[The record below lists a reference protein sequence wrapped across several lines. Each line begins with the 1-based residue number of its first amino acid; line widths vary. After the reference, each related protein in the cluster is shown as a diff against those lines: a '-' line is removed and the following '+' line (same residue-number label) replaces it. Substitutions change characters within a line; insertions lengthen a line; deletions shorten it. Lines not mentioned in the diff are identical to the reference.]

1 MATTGCIL
9 YPQVHLGSIWGLRG
23 HNLAPKWAKMSQNP
37 DMAKGAVFGHFWASA
52 LTNYIFFTILVHN
65 KSQQVIISQKKLVQA
80 MNRFWWGDQNGPLYH
95 SAFLILKQSW
105 EVKSIAQAII
115 WSSIFWASAS
125 VSQDNCWARVT
136 VEPVMLSLDEKW
148 NKGFSLEWLN
158 SYLGSKVTW
167 AQSLLLALLWH

>member
-1 MATTGCIL
+1 MAITGCIL

-37 DMAKGAVFGHFWASA
+37 DMAKGAIFGHFWAGT

-95 SAFLILKQSW
+95 SVSQYRAYWEKCDVMGVLRSLKKG
-105 EVKSIAQAII
+105 VNIFRKSI
-115 WSSIFWASAS
+115 SRYKLSAC
-125 VSQDNCWARVT
+125 VENLNIDIADQRILHQFT
-136 VEPVMLSLDEKW
+136 VP
-148 NKGFSLEWLN
+148 
-158 SYLGSKVTW
+158 Y
-167 AQSLLLALLWH
+167 